1 MGMRSA
7 SDWAGQRQPAPAA
20 ANRRVLAASSQAQDS
35 AHAWTPLQIRCGAVI
50 GDQAGAAG
58 QGGNA
63 LGFTTKRHST
73 KPAQS
78 QPCMRS
84 TLMPRPRPTRVL
96 ERHSFAVQ
104 LVLSSSKGT
113 RRWTERRQHW
123 RPPHPCFPVWFH
135 ALSEPHRPPRFA
147 SQVAL
152 RALQS
157 SHPNSHPLFPREEP
171 FAPRARPRRASAG
184 SERRKCIR
192 YTQTTL
198 LTSVLT
204 RLSRERAR
212 ELLGP
217 HATVRDRAER
227 PAVSADRLVK

>member
-104 LVLSSSKGT
+104 LVLSTSKGT

-123 RPPHPCFPVWFH
+123 RPACEIRRFPPFGTPR
-135 ALSEPHRPPRFA
+135 LGTPPGAGPLLFA
-147 SQVAL
+147 RLYPRSFGRQ
-152 RALQS
+152 
-157 SHPNSHPLFPREEP
+157 PKLFT
-171 FAPRARPRRASAG
+171 SATAAYA
-184 SERRKCIR
+184 K
-192 YTQTTL
+192 
-198 LTSVLT
+198 
-204 RLSRERAR
+204 
-212 ELLGP
+212 
-217 HATVRDRAER
+217 
-227 PAVSADRLVK
+227 